1 MTDQLVVWGI
11 LALIAV
17 SLIMI
22 IKDTVQEFWKW
33 IINKF
38 FN

>member
-1 MTDQLVVWGI
+1 MTDQLVVYGI
-11 LALIAV
+11 LVLIAV
-17 SLIMI
+17 LLIMI